1 MQSRTKLA
9 MSILNG
15 EEHCPNVCMSVLDN
29 LKLILR
35 QTSEACNLETQGEDE
50 RCFRAIFNEDLGSG
64 LSKEIE
70 DCCEARIKIR
80 LLKLSFIGNTLN
92 ELMSPEQRMVCN
104 EQPMEISTEFHHD
117 TIKSITNFLLVS
129 FSCNDAFV
137 IFKASQV
144 LAMYLDRY
152 PSVLV
157 ANKDVM
163 SSQLTHLLNYQK
175 VMFLDMLC
183 DLLKKYRKVYCMDRA
198 ADDRV
203 DDATVVV
210 TNILQIYACKHK
222 HAAEKTDAKYTFQRL
237 KIVLS
242 DLEFQSELKLYY
254 QVIKL
259 YKLIN
264 NFVNCKDQSKGSFCR
279 DGIMGLLT
287 SLLHFIEDNKINFTA
302 MLVND
307 KSFCNHSTSLV
318 LKILQ
323 FELDMSIKSS
333 KKELALKMINCFCA
347 KSSLP
352 FQEVK
357 QFLGFGGS
365 ALHGL
370 ENDVLLEPDIKG
382 SYGMSNI
389 RKFVLVSLKAC
400 LIILRMMQEKTD
412 ES

>member
-1 MQSRTKLA
+1 MTLP

-15 EEHCPNVCMSVLDN
+15 EEHCPDVCNSVLDD

-35 QTSEACNLETQGEDE
+35 QTGKACNLETQEDE
-50 RCFRAIFNEDLGSG
+50 RCFRAIFNEDLRSGQSG

-70 DCCEARIKIR
+70 DCCEARAKIR
-80 LLKLSFIGNTLN
+80 LLKLSFIGNN
-92 ELMSPEQRMVCN
+92 FNALMSLEQRMVCN
-104 EQPMEISTEFHHD
+104 EQPMEISTELHHLD
-117 TIKSITNFLLVS
+117 NIKSITNFLLVS

-144 LAMYLDRY
+144 LAMYLHRY

-157 ANKDVM
+157 ASKDVM
-163 SSQLTHLLNYQK
+163 SSQLTNLLSYHK
-175 VMFLDMLC
+175 VMFLDILC
-183 DLLKKYRKVYCMDRA
+183 DLLKKYRKVYCIDRA
-198 ADDRV
+198 TDNRR

-210 TNILQIYACKHK
+210 TNILQIYASKHK
-222 HAAEKTDAKYTFQRL
+222 HAAEKTDAKNTFQRM

-242 DLEFQSELKLYY
+242 DLEFQSELNLYY

-264 NFVNCKDQSKGSFCR
+264 KFVNSKDQSKDSFFR
-279 DGIMGLLT
+279 DGIMGLHAC
-287 SLLHFIEDNKINFTA
+287 LLHFVEDNKMNFTA
-302 MLVND
+302 ILLKD
-307 KSFCNHSTSLV
+307 KSFVNRSTSLI

-333 KKELALKMINCFCA
+333 KEELALKMINCLCA

-352 FQEVK
+352 FQEIK

-370 ENDVLLEPDIKG
+370 ENDVLLEPDIKE

-400 LIILRMMQEKTD
+400 LIILGITQDKID